1 MSATTNPVYRILS
14 LLKLEKS
21 EISAIYF
28 HAILNGLIQLSLPVG
43 VQAIIGFVLGG
54 AMSTSLIVLIGLVV
68 LGVLFSGLLQ
78 IGQMQLIEKVQQKIF
93 VRYSLN
99 LADRVPK
106 IDLKAA
112 DAYYL
117 PELMN
122 RFFEVPTLQKSL
134 AKLLLDIPIATIQ
147 ILFGLIL
154 LSFYHPAFV
163 LFGALLVLILWLIL
177 YYSGNRGLA
186 TSLEESTYKYKV
198 AAWLEEMARL
208 VKTFKFSKGSSLN
221 LQKADE
227 HTSNY
232 LRARNQ
238 HFSVLEF
245 QYKILVLFKV
255 LITAS
260 MLVVGS
266 VLLVSQ
272 QLNIGQFIAA
282 EIVIITVINS
292 VEKLIG
298 NLDSVYDVL
307 TSIEKISKIA
317 DKPIEVD
324 GDFEF
329 PDQPKG
335 VAVQMQNV
343 SFGYNDTRMVLSA
356 LSLDIKQGQK
366 VCITG
371 KESTGKSTILKLLT
385 GAYTSYSGSIMLNG
399 LPIGNYKLDSMRSQI
414 GIMLGQQDVFYGTI
428 WENISMGNQYINHE
442 QVILL
447 FEMIGLQ
454 DYLATQK
461 KGLNTVLSAAGNRLS
476 ENVLRKILLIRAL
489 AGNPKLL
496 LLEEPWQGLED
507 HEKNDMQQYFL
518 NDLPHTTIL
527 VVSNDKD
534 FANQCDQVIEIV

>member
-1 MSATTNPVYRILS
+1 MSATNNPVSRILR

-28 HAILNGLIQLSLPVG
+28 HAILNGLIQLTLPVG

-54 AMSTSLIVLIGLVV
+54 AMSTSLVVLISLVV
-68 LGVLFSGLLQ
+68 LGVLFSGMLQ

-99 LADRVPK
+99 LADRIPK
-106 IDLKAA
+106 IDLKSA
-112 DAYYL
+112 DGYYL

-134 AKLLLDIPIATIQ
+134 AKLLLDIPTATIQ

-154 LSFYHPAFV
+154 LSFYHPAFI
-163 LFGALLVLILWLIL
+163 LFGSLLVLVLWLIL
-177 YYSGNRGLA
+177 YYTGNRGLS
-186 TSLEESTYKYKV
+186 TSLEESMYKYKV

-221 LQKADE
+221 LEKADE
-227 HTSNY
+227 FTTSY
-232 LRARNQ
+232 LVARNQ
-238 HFSVLEF
+238 HFNILQF
-245 QYKILVLFKV
+245 QYKILVVFKV

-260 MLVVGS
+260 MLIVGS
-266 VLLVSQ
+266 VLLVNQ

-307 TSIEKISKIA
+307 TSVEKIAKIS
-317 DKPIEVD
+317 DKPIEAN
-324 GDFEF
+324 GEFDFAE
-329 PDQPKG
+329 QQQG
-335 VAVQMQNV
+335 ISVQMQNV
-343 SFGYNDTRMVLSA
+343 SFDYGDGKNVFTNV
-356 LSLDIKQGQK
+356 SLDVASGQK
-366 VCITG
+366 VCISG
-371 KESTGKSTILKLLT
+371 AESTGKSTILKLLT
-385 GAYTSYSGSIMLNG
+385 GAYTSYEGSIMVNG
-399 LPIGNYKLDSMRSQI
+399 LPIGNYNLDAMRSQI
-414 GIMLGQQDVFYGTI
+414 GIMLDQQGVFNGTI
-428 WENISMGNQYINHE
+428 WENISMGNPRINHA

-447 FEMIGLQ
+447 FEMTGLQ

-461 KGLNTVLSAAGNRLS
+461 QGLNTVLSTAGSRLS
-476 ENVLRKILLIRAL
+476 ERVLRKILLIRAL

-496 LLEEPWQGLED
+496 LLEEPWLGLEE
-507 HEKNDMQQYFL
+507 HQKNAIEQYL
-518 NDLPHTTIL
+518 LKNLPNTTVL
-527 VVSNDKD
+527 VVSNDQA
-534 FANQCDQVIEIV
+534 FASKCDQQIEIV

>member
-1 MSATTNPVYRILS
+1 MSDRINPVTRILR

-54 AMSTSLIVLIGLVV
+54 AMSTSLIVLITLVV
-68 LGVLFSGLLQ
+68 IGVLFSGMLQ

-93 VRYSLN
+93 VRYSLK

-106 IDLKAA
+106 LDLRAA

-134 AKLLLDIPIATIQ
+134 SKLLLDIPTATIQ

-154 LSFYHPAFV
+154 LSFYHPAFI

-177 YYSGNRGLA
+177 YYSGNKGLT
-186 TSLEESTYKYKV
+186 TSLEESMYKYKV

-221 LQKADE
+221 LEKADDL
-227 HTSNY
+227 TSNY

-245 QYKILVLFKV
+245 QYKILVVFKV

-260 MLVVGS
+260 MLIVGS
-266 VLLVSQ
+266 ILLVNQ

-282 EIVIITVINS
+282 EIVILTVINS
-292 VEKLIG
+292 VEKLIS

-307 TSIEKISKIA
+307 TSVEKISKIA
-317 DKPIEVD
+317 DKPIEVN

-335 VAVQMQNV
+335 VTVQMQNV
-343 SFGYNDTRMVLSA
+343 SFGYTDTKIVLSE
-356 LSLDIKQGQK
+356 LSLDIKHGQK

-371 KESTGKSTILKLLT
+371 KESAGKSTILKLLT
-385 GAYTSYSGSIMLNG
+385 GAYSTYTGSIMLNG

-414 GIMLGQQDVFYGTI
+414 GVMLDQQDVFDGTI
-428 WENISMGNQYINHE
+428 LENITMGNQYINPS

-447 FEMIGLQ
+447 FEMTGLQ

-461 KGLNTVLSAAGNRLS
+461 QGLNTVLSAAGNRLS
-476 ENVLRKILLIRAL
+476 EKVLRKILLIRAL
-489 AGNPKLL
+489 AGKPKLL
-496 LLEEPWQGLED
+496 LLDEPWQGLEA
-507 HEKNDMQQYFL
+507 HQKNAIQQYFL
-518 NDLPHTTIL
+518 NDLPGTTVL

-534 FANQCDQVIEIV
+534 FANRCDQIIEIV

>member
-1 MSATTNPVYRILS
+1 MSVTKNPVTRILR

-21 EISAIYF
+21 EISGIYF

-54 AMSTSLIVLIGLVV
+54 AMSTSLIVLISLVV

-99 LADRVPK
+99 LADRIPK

-112 DAYYL
+112 DDYYL

-134 AKLLLDIPIATIQ
+134 AKLLLDIPTATIQ

-154 LSFYHPAFV
+154 LSFYHPAFI
-163 LFGALLVLILWLIL
+163 LFGSMLVLVLWLIL
-177 YYSGNRGLA
+177 YYSGNRGLS
-186 TSLEESTYKYKV
+186 TSLEESMYKYKV
-198 AAWLEEMARL
+198 ASWLEEMARL

-221 LQKADE
+221 LEKADE
-227 HTSNY
+227 FTTSY
-232 LRARNQ
+232 LIARNQ
-238 HFSVLEF
+238 HFSILQF
-245 QYKILVLFKV
+245 QYKILVGFKV

-260 MLVVGS
+260 MLIVGS
-266 VLLVSQ
+266 VLLVNQ

-307 TSIEKISKIA
+307 TSVEKIGKIS
-317 DKPIEVD
+317 DKPIEAN
-324 GDFEF
+324 GSMEF
-329 PDQPKG
+329 PTQQQGISVKMQD
-335 VAVQMQNV
+335 VA
-343 SFGYNDTRMVLSA
+343 FGYTDNTIELSA
-356 LSLDIKQGQK
+356 VSMSILPGQK
-366 VCITG
+366 VCISG
-371 KESTGKSTILKLLT
+371 GESKGKSTILKLLT
-385 GAYTSYSGSIMLNG
+385 GAYTNYTGSIMING
-399 LPIGNYKLDSMRSQI
+399 LPIGNYNLDSMRSEI
-414 GIMLGQQDVFYGTI
+414 GIMLDQQGVFNGTI
-428 WENISMGNQYINHE
+428 WENISMGNPRINHE
-442 QVILL
+442 QVINL
-447 FEMIGLQ
+447 FEITGLQ

-461 KGLNTVLSAAGNRLS
+461 QGLNTVLSTAGSRLS
-476 ENVLRKILLIRAL
+476 ERVLRKILLIRAL

-507 HEKNDMQQYFL
+507 RQTRAIQQYL
-518 NDLPHTTIL
+518 LEQLPHTTVL
-527 VVSNDKD
+527 VVSNDAT
-534 FANQCDQVIEIV
+534 FASRCDQQIVIV